1 MEFATMR
8 QAGQVRNGS
17 VNAEG
22 VAIERDAILARMAEE
37 LRLAGSAGQGV
48 WPSMRAA
55 AMAITEHN
63 WRAIILTGCG
73 DSYYAALA
81 LRGMM
86 EDAAQV
92 PVLAVPAMEAV
103 TYPSRLA
110 DEHALLVAISVSG
123 KVERTIEAVRE
134 HHERGGTAVAI
145 SAFPDSDLAGAADIA
160 IPTGIRGTPGPVPGT
175 ANFLGSMLGLT
186 AIAAE
191 LGERSRSAVF
201 RDADVVAALD
211 AVDAFALPVLDAGTE
226 AGALTP
232 PFFSLGSGPD
242 LGIAWY
248 GVAKFIEAA
257 STVGVAQDLEEWAHE
272 QYFTT
277 KPGTSVFVHASTE
290 RVLERARRVA
300 TSVVKVGGRL
310 ITIGPEPL
318 GLANEHHWAIAPIAE
333 ALRPL
338 VAWVP
343 MATAALTYA
352 RMGHHQPFGIDLAH
366 RMQTVDE
373 DIYLARPS
381 RA

>member
-1 MEFATMR
+1 MSQPKQTPGE
-8 QAGQVRNGS
+8 S
-17 VNAEG
+17 VNAAG
-22 VAIERDAILARMAEE
+22 VALRPDAILARMETE
-37 LRLAGSAGQGV
+37 LVLAGSAGRSA
-48 WPSMRAA
+48 WPSIRAA
-55 AMAITEHN
+55 AEALPTDP

-73 DSYYAALA
+73 DSYYAAKA

-110 DEHALLVAISVSG
+110 DERALLVAISVSG

-134 HHERGGTAVAI
+134 HRRRGGAALAI
-145 SAFPDSDLAGAADIA
+145 SAFADSDLAVTAGRA

-175 ANFLGSMLGLT
+175 ASFLGSMLGVV

-191 LGERSRSAVF
+191 LGERNGSAGF
-201 RDADVVAALD
+201 RDEDVEAALD
-211 AVDAFALPVLDAGTE
+211 AVEDLPVQPVAVEEE
-226 AGALTP
+226 ARALTP

-242 LGIAWY
+242 HGIAWF

-277 KPGTSVFVHASTE
+277 KPGTSVFVHASSD
-290 RVLERARRVA
+290 RVRDRARRVA
-300 TSVVKVGGRL
+300 SSVLKVGGRL

-318 GLANEHHWAIAPIAE
+318 GLVDERHWAIPSVVE

-338 VAWVP
+338 VAWIPV
-343 MATAALTYA
+343 TTLALTYA
-352 RMGHHQPFGIDLAH
+352 RIADRQPFGIDLAH

>member
-1 MEFATMR
+1 MR
-8 QAGQVRNGS
+8 QTTSERDGS
-17 VNAEG
+17 VNAEK
-22 VAIERDAILARMAEE
+22 VAIRPDAILARMTEE
-37 LRLAGSAGQGV
+37 LELAGSGGRSA
-48 WPSMRAA
+48 WPSIRAA
-55 AMAITEHN
+55 ATSIPART

-81 LRGMM
+81 LRGML
-86 EDAAQV
+86 EATARV

-110 DEHALLVAISVSG
+110 DEKALLVAISVSG

-134 HHERGGTAVAI
+134 HRERGGTTLAI
-145 SAFPDSDLAGAADIA
+145 SAFADSDLAAAADGA

-175 ANFLGSMLGLT
+175 ANFLGSMLGLA

-191 LGERSRSAVF
+191 LGERTRAEVF
-201 RDADVVAALD
+201 LDADVESALD
-211 AVDAFALPVLDAGTE
+211 AVEALAVSPSAVDTE
-226 AGALTP
+226 ARALTP

-257 STVGVAQDLEEWAHE
+257 ATVGVAQDLEEWAHE

-277 KPGTSVFVHASTE
+277 KPGTSVFVHASSE
-290 RVLERARRVA
+290 RVFDRARRVA
-300 TSVVKVGGRL
+300 ASVLKVGGRL
-310 ITIGPEPL
+310 TTIGPEPL
-318 GLANEHHWAIAPIAE
+318 GLPDEQYWPIPPVAE
-333 ALRPL
+333 AVRPL

-343 MATAALTYA
+343 MAMTALAYA
-352 RMGHHQPFGIDLAH
+352 RIADRHPFGIDLVN

>member
-1 MEFATMR
+1 MS
-8 QAGQVRNGS
+8 QPGQVRNGS
-17 VNAEG
+17 VNADG

-48 WPSMRAA
+48 WPSMRTA
-55 AMAITEHN
+55 AMAIPQHS

-110 DEHALLVAISVSG
+110 DEHALLVATSVSG

-134 HHERGGTAVAI
+134 HRERGGTTLAI
-145 SAFPDSDLAGAADIA
+145 TAYPDSDLGSAADLV

-186 AIAAE
+186 AIAGE
-191 LGERSRSAVF
+191 LGARTRSVVF
-201 RDADVVAALD
+201 RDDDVVAALD
-211 AVDAFALPVLDAGTE
+211 AIETFPVPSRNVDVE
-226 AGALTP
+226 ARALTP

-242 LGIAWY
+242 LGVAWY

-257 STVGVAQDLEEWAHE
+257 STVGLAQDLEEWAHE

-277 KPGTSVFVHASTE
+277 RLGTSVFIHASSD

-300 TSVVKVGGRL
+300 ASVLKVGGRL

-318 GLANEHHWAIAPIAE
+318 DLSNEHHWPIPPIAE

-343 MATAALTYA
+343 MATAALAYA
-352 RMGHHQPFGIDLAH
+352 RLDDHQPFGIDLAH

-373 DIYLARPS
+373 DIYLARPT